1 MSLAY
6 TVSEITSFL
15 ANYVKE
21 NLVTHNKLQKIRT
34 LRRAKIRHFEVNL
47 ALFEAEEVRNS
58 SNYAPYGRN
67 CTKISKIKRFLKK
80 NRGGQFPV

>member
-21 NLVTHNKLQKIRT
+21 NLVTHNKLQQKIRT

-58 SNYAPYGRN
+58 SNYASYGRN
-67 CTKISKIKRFLKK
+67 CTKIIKIK
-80 NRGGQFPV
+80 